1 MLKFLIE
8 WELVHYHYCCHLA
21 YQVVQVT
28 ARWMNTRFSTHKG
41 FLIQWSH
48 LQKGIWTGCPDA
60 PSDGFVSHGE
70 KEEYK
75 SVGLLLG
82 IKRLPRGPF
91 LLRAKVYIY
100 SCRGT
105 VPLINGEEIFYVVM
119 MTIGVSRSIIT
130 LRTTVRN
137 HGRLR
142 DCQRSWEGDHVE
154 WSREVTCYHFIL
166 SSHST
171 GDKMWAMT
179 VCCDCV

>member
-1 MLKFLIE
+1 MIL
-8 WELVHYHYCCHLA
+8 
-21 YQVVQVT
+21 
-28 ARWMNTRFSTHKG
+28 NTQGVLDSAV
-41 FLIQWSH
+41 IPA
-48 LQKGIWTGCPDA
+48 KGIRTGCPDI

-70 KEEYK
+70 REIYK

-82 IKRLPRGPF
+82 IKRLPGDPL
-91 LLRAKVYIY
+91 LLRAKAYIY
-100 SCRGT
+100 SFRGT

-154 WSREVTCYHFIL
+154 
-166 SSHST
+166 
-171 GDKMWAMT
+171 
-179 VCCDCV
+179 